1 MMTVALTGNAAAGK
15 STVVKIWAE
24 AGVPVI
30 RADDLAREVV
40 LAGSPGLAEVVEAF
54 GEEVLNEDGSLNRDA
69 LRDRVFRDP
78 GERKLLESILHPRI
92 RLLRDLWMVQK
103 REEGHPLVVAEIPLL
118 FEVGSEGEYEA
129 VVLVHA
135 PEDERIRRLVEER
148 GLKRKE
154 AKRIVG
160 AQHPSEA
167 KRGKA
172 DFVLD
177 NLGTPGELKDRSLAL
192 LDLLRAR
199 ARRAGRA

>member
-15 STVVKIWAE
+15 STVARIWAE

-40 LAGSPGLAEVVEAF
+40 AAGSPGLAKVVEAF
-54 GEEVLNEDGSLNRDA
+54 GKGVLNDDGSLNRDT
-69 LRDRVFRDP
+69 LRDRVFRDSD
-78 GERKLLESILHPRI
+78 ERRLLESILHPRI
-92 RLLRDLWMVQK
+92 RMLRDLWMVQK
-103 REEGHPLVVAEIPLL
+103 REEGHLLVVAEIPLL

-135 PEDERIRRLVEER
+135 PEEERMRRLVEER

-154 AKRIVG
+154 AKRIME

-167 KRGKA
+167 KRKKA

-177 NLGTPGELKDRSLAL
+177 NLGTPGELMDRSLAL

-199 ARRAGRA
+199 ARREGRA

>member
-15 STVVKIWAE
+15 STVARIWAE

-40 LAGSPGLAEVVEAF
+40 LPGSPGLAEVVEAF
-54 GEEVLNEDGSLNRDA
+54 GEDVLDEDGSLNRDA

-78 GERKLLESILHPRI
+78 EERRILESILHPRI
-92 RLLRDLWMVQK
+92 RSLRDSWMVQK
-103 REEGHPLVVAEIPLL
+103 REEGHPLAVAEIPLL

-148 GLKRKE
+148 GLERKE
-154 AKRIVG
+154 AKRIVE

-167 KRGKA
+167 KREKA